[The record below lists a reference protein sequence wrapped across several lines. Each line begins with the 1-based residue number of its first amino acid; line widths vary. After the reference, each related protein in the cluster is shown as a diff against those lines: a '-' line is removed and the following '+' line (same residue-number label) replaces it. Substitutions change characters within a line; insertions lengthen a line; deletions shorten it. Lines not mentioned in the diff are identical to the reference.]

1 MYFFYNFSV
10 VLHVDTLI
18 DTSTAV
24 CFLGNVQ
31 AVPMIF
37 VKEENSE
44 PQRNIVL
51 GSNCRGEKLYLC

>member
-1 MYFFYNFSV
+1 MYFFYNSSV
-10 VLHVDTLI
+10 ALHVDTLI
-18 DTSTAV
+18 DTPTAV
-24 CFLGNVQ
+24 CFIGNVQ

-51 GSNCRGEKLYLC
+51 ESN